1 MAMAIRSEP
10 REGGLTVA
18 VVGGGAS
25 GTLTAV
31 QLLRRAAARG
41 GGLRVVLI
49 DQHGRHGLGVAY
61 STEHDAHLLN
71 AVASQMSAFPD
82 DPEHLIRWANTTGR
96 GILPGRPDVP
106 AVTDTTFLPRAAY
119 GRYLRDVLAE
129 ADRRAHPAGQ
139 LTRISAEALA
149 IRRND
154 TGPAIR
160 VVLADGHVDADAA
173 VLAIG
178 NSPAALPFD
187 PPPSGRV
194 ITDPWRPGA
203 MAGLLGCIGA
213 RSVVIVGSG
222 LTMLDL
228 AIAITAVSPDAVV
241 HAVSRHGLLP
251 RTHPGNRP
259 HPGRP
264 VWLPVVTRTTE
275 DVRLTDLLWQVRA
288 AIAANPAGWH
298 DVLCSLRPYVPGL
311 WRRMP
316 AGDKRTFLRHL
327 ARYWEVHRHLV
338 PPPTASRVAELRLS
352 GRLEIHRG
360 HVQAVR
366 LHDDGMRVLLHSGAD
381 TIELA
386 ADWLV
391 NGTGGTTD
399 ISVAPSPLLRD
410 LFRSGLAR
418 PDPLRLGIDASV
430 GGAVVDSAG
439 TPSSELYTLGPPL
452 RGLWYETTAIPEI
465 RQQAAALAQLI
476 TSDTWRAEHRP
487 DSAA

>member
-1 MAMAIRSEP
+1 MVNRSEP
-10 REGGLTVA
+10 HDRGLTVA

-25 GTLTAV
+25 GTLTTV

-49 DQHGRHGLGVAY
+49 DQYGRHGRGVAY

-71 AVASQMSAFPD
+71 AVASQMSAFAD
-82 DPEHLIRWANTTGR
+82 DPQHLIRWANAAGR
-96 GILPGRPDVP
+96 ECPGQPESP
-106 AVTDTTFLPRAAY
+106 AVTDTTFLPRATY

-129 ADRRAHPAGQ
+129 ADRHAQPAGQ
-139 LTRISAEALA
+139 LTRVTAEVLA

-160 VVLADGHVDADAA
+160 VVLGDGHLDADAA
-173 VLAIG
+173 VLAVG
-178 NSPAALPFD
+178 NTPAALPFD
-187 PPPSGRV
+187 PVPGGRV

-203 MAGLLGCIGA
+203 MAGLLGCVSA
-213 RSVVIVGSG
+213 RSVVIVGTG

-228 AIAITAVSPDAVV
+228 AVAITAINPDAVV
-241 HAVSRHGLLP
+241 HAVSRHGMLP
-251 RTHPGNRP
+251 RP
-259 HPGRP
+259 HPGTRPQLDRP
-264 VWLPVVTRTTE
+264 VWPPAITRTSE
-275 DVRLTDLLWQVRA
+275 DVRLADLISQVRT

-298 DVLCSLRPYVPGL
+298 DVLGSLRPYVPGL

-316 AGDKRTFLRHL
+316 AADKRAFLRHL

-338 PPPTASRVAELRLS
+338 PPPTASRIADLRRS

-360 HVQAVR
+360 RVQAASPQNDR
-366 LHDDGMRVLLHSGAD
+366 MRVLLHSAD
-381 TIELA
+381 ETIELE

-399 ISVAPSPLLRD
+399 ISATPGPLLRD

-418 PDPLRLGIDASV
+418 PDPLRLGIDASTQ
-430 GGAVVDSAG
+430 GAVVDSAG
-439 TPSSELYTLGPPL
+439 APSNALYTLGPPL
-452 RGLWYETTAIPEI
+452 RGLWYDTTAIPEI
-465 RQQAAALAQLI
+465 RQQAAALARLI
-476 TSDTWRAEHRP
+476 TSDEWRAQRRP